1 MIATE
6 KQLNLDL
13 GLDLGMPNLQVAPTE
28 SVTFPRKDSHR
39 LLGEEHAALANRVF
53 LAGWRGSLLPVGGL
67 ALIGLIAV
75 LDYFAGP
82 KLSFG
87 ILYLVPIALCAW
99 WGGFA
104 RGILLSMICAVSWQ
118 IVGVAEDPDV
128 NPAIHLWN
136 GIARFGVFAIT
147 SSLLSRLRVSLYVE
161 KKMARSD
168 PLTGAANG
176 RTFYE
181 TVSQHV
187 EYALHGDRPITLAY
201 LDLDQF
207 KWLNDK
213 FGHAA
218 GDEVLCNLVQMTQQE
233 IRQVDLLARLGGDE
247 FALLLF
253 DCGEAPARAILERV
267 RERFAQEMT
276 KKKWPVT
283 VSVGAVTFLHPVRD
297 VDAIVRQIDERM
309 YRAKKAGRNCIVHDS
324 LGAEE
329 SETEKSKV
337 VERRAMARAVCDR
350 VARIKSKNERECDD
364 EYARVRDI
372 SGTGL
377 CLILE
382 HEMPANTL
390 LAIEPLHECGAAS
403 LLARVMWSVEENG
416 SWLHECVLPNRLTAE
431 HLQIWVQEQTAELC
445 R

>member
-1 MIATE
+1 
-6 KQLNLDL
+6 
-13 GLDLGMPNLQVAPTE
+13 MPNLQSAQTG
-28 SVTFPRKDSHR
+28 SLTFARKESHR
-39 LLGEEHAALANRVF
+39 LLGEEPEALAHRVF
-53 LAGWRGSLLPVGGL
+53 LTGWRGFLLPFGGL
-67 ALIGLIAV
+67 ALISMIAV
-75 LDYFAGP
+75 LDHFSGP
-82 KLSFG
+82 KLSFA
-87 ILYLVPIALCAW
+87 ILYLVPIGLSAW

-104 RGILLSMICAVSWQ
+104 QGIFMSMVCAISWQ
-118 IVGVAEDPDV
+118 IVGLADDSDIG
-128 NPAIHLWN
+128 PAILLWN
-136 GIARFGVFAIT
+136 GITRFGVFAIT

-161 KKMARSD
+161 KKLARSD

-207 KWLNDK
+207 KALNDK

-218 GDEVLCNLVQMTQQE
+218 GDEVLCDLVRLAQQE

-247 FALLLF
+247 FAIVLF
-253 DCGEAPARAILERV
+253 DCDGVAAHSILERI
-267 RERFAQEMT
+267 REHFAQEML

-297 VDAIVRQIDERM
+297 VDAIVCQIDERM

-324 LGAEE
+324 VGVEAPEP
-329 SETEKSKV
+329 EKPKV
-337 VERRAMARAVCDR
+337 VERRVVARAVCDR
-350 VARIKSKNERECDD
+350 LARIKSMDTQECLDQF
-364 EYARVRDI
+364 ARVRDI

-382 HEMPANTL
+382 HEVPENTL
-390 LAIEPLHECGAAS
+390 LAIEPLHDCGAAS
-403 LLARVMWSVEENG
+403 LLARVIWSVEENG
-416 SWLHECVLPNRLTAE
+416 AWLHECILPNRLSAD
-431 HLQIWVQEQTAELC
+431 HLKLWVQEQTAELC